1 MSTSIRILIIGATGK
16 TGLEVAHQLSEHPSK
31 PSIHALCRDIEKLEK
46 ATNVKFDTISKGDAT
61 KVDDIR
67 AALLKSEANWIVVC
81 VGQGMNLSKDNHI
94 RTENAEATVEVL
106 QQPEFEK
113 VRVLVVSSCGA
124 GKSRIIVGCG
134 IGMMISYHLRHVLK
148 DHTGQ
153 ENAFQKIANRTTI
166 VKATNLTVKQP
177 VGSLV
182 TFGDD
187 EKCPSS
193 KTDIADLAA
202 WIVNEI
208 CGTTPTM
215 PDGGTVNVTGSKV

>member
-1 MSTSIRILIIGATGK
+1 MSSPSRILIIGATGK

-31 PSIHALCRDIEKLEK
+31 PSIHALCRDIDKLEK
-46 ATNVKFDTISKGDAT
+46 ATKVKFDTVTKGDAS
-61 KVDDIR
+61 KADDIR

-81 VGQGMNLSKDNHI
+81 IGQGMNLSKDNQI

-106 QQPEFEK
+106 QQPEFK
-113 VRVLVVSSCGA
+113 HVRVLVVSSTGA

-153 ENAFQKIANRTTI
+153 ELAFQKIANRTTI
-166 VKATNLTVKQP
+166 VKPTSLVEKQP

-182 TFGDD
+182 SFGDD
-187 EKCPSS
+187 EKSPTS
-193 KTDIADLAA
+193 KTDVADLAA
-202 WIVNEI
+202 WIVNEL
-208 CGTTPTM
+208 CGTPTM
-215 PDGGTVNVTGSKV
+215 PGGGLVNVTGSKV